1 MNRMLL
7 CAFFGLVTL
16 ALSAPAQAPQ
26 REPEE
31 KEMATL
37 VTLAATIRSQQAAI
51 AANQVKINEKLAA
64 LAEAVR
70 VARIFSSRGGR

>member
-7 CAFFGLVTL
+7 FAFFGLVSV

-26 REPEE
+26 RDPDE
-31 KEMATL
+31 KDMVTL
-37 VTLAATIRSQQAAI
+37 VTLATEVRVQQAEI
-51 AANQVKINEKLAA
+51 AANQIKINEKLATV
-64 LAEAVR
+64 AEAVR